1 MRTPFHAQAKDVSSP
16 IENWSSPSP
25 KIGTSQETDFSFE
38 DFRQRPGDPNVQSLS
53 KRSPSFFA
61 MQTSKTKKIFE
72 INIHKTPEPEVNPS
86 VTSLPVTENVIPT
99 GSQLLRTP
107 YVAPV
112 PQEPDDSNVVQVP
125 AKKLF
130 ATPAPSAE
138 HFVKENIIPLGS
150 QIPRTPFIK
159 CSAEPEEDSLNSS
172 LNITPAKA
180 FSDSANLQAKS
191 STIRKSADA
200 VHDVINI
207 NVEAC
212 SNLQCPTTEQLLL
225 ADQAPQAAMKEPT
238 TRTAVVS
245 DFSTAAKGDDKQKID
260 PKQNVVIK
268 PTNKTESSD
277 ETPNLLALSQ
287 DLTGPITAA
296 APEASTPDQDEP
308 VNSDTDLNIT
318 KTSEVSQNKKQA
330 SKKTEVSGKI
340 AGEPSTAVGPAK
352 DEVESLPS
360 PRGSLRTRTFHQD
373 LLNQVEHASNS
384 LEDSR
389 RSKPA
394 AAKRTRKVSGE
405 NTGDLSIKELSAS
418 SPTKQPR
425 KDQNTAS
432 TSNLDLHEPP
442 RPKESEA
449 TNKTDG
455 ANGTQIL
462 DVSKSR
468 KPVATKRTRQTV
480 HVTEDIA
487 IKVVVEAKSESAPSP
502 QKQPRRDQNTKINNR
517 DMQETAKHQNGQKE
531 VTVTEKSKPK
541 IHFENASGVNGL
553 VKTAAAVKEPS
564 AVEKLELSSQSTAV
578 VSKLS
583 GRGRKKNTEA
593 THEEIPSDANNCLKE
608 SKSSTAEQTTAV
620 VEKLELSSESTAVV
634 RKLSERGR
642 KKNTKTTFEETP
654 SDAKNSVKESKSS
667 TAEQTTAV
675 VEKLELSS
683 ERTAVV
689 RKLSE
694 RCRKKITLEET
705 LTEAN
710 NSVKDTKFA
719 TVEQTTAV
727 VKKMELSSGSTAGMR
742 KLSGRG
748 RKKNVETTP
757 NEAALTRGNNG
768 LKDAKSE
775 TAEQTTA
782 VVEKLELSSECT
794 AGMRKLSGRG
804 RKMNR
809 ETTLNETALTGA
821 NNNLK
826 DSKSMTAKRATVVNE
841 TVELS
846 QSSKSPD
853 VAKKLAGRGRKKNVE
868 TSLQET
874 ATTSAKNASTGAD
887 KSLEDSRSATAEQTT
902 AVDEKV
908 QLGKS
913 SINKAVVKKPAVRG
927 RPKNTETTLKETDT
941 TAASATV
948 EKINTADVEKQE
960 PIKSF
965 EETGAI
971 EKKSAGRGRKKMVDT
986 TLKETSSNQV
996 EETLNSAIAKQLAAF
1011 TCELSKQSEGTV
1023 PIEKKAGTRGQKK
1036 TTDSSLKAAATAS
1049 NISKRNSRQSKTD
1062 SEVAVDCQLE
1072 ECKGL
1077 EHDSQTEPKIA
1088 ARGRKKDSTPQH
1100 IESSNSKA
1108 QPCKNAEKPAV
1119 KGRNRNIDTTS
1130 GSNTSTRTSTR
1141 PSSRL
1146 DNQNLKSSATSND
1159 VAKSKKASATAND
1172 VAKSK
1177 KASATSNDHPNLKT
1191 SVTANDVAKSKKAS
1205 VTANDVA
1212 KSKKA
1217 AGKGNEKSSEGVS
1230 KVDPAKK
1237 TAVKEEA
1244 ASANKAVNRPKSGRT
1259 VEDRAKEVSGKVEA
1273 EPTKKPVKTGSRAKA
1288 KPNLDVTVCESID
1301 PMVRH
1306 FILK

>member
-1 MRTPFHAQAKDVSSP
+1 M
-16 IENWSSPSP
+16 
-25 KIGTSQETDFSFE
+25 
-38 DFRQRPGDPNVQSLS
+38 
-53 KRSPSFFA
+53 
-61 MQTSKTKKIFE
+61 
-72 INIHKTPEPEVNPS
+72 
-86 VTSLPVTENVIPT
+86 
-99 GSQLLRTP
+99 
-107 YVAPV
+107 
-112 PQEPDDSNVVQVP
+112 
-125 AKKLF
+125 
-130 ATPAPSAE
+130 
-138 HFVKENIIPLGS
+138 
-150 QIPRTPFIK
+150 
-159 CSAEPEEDSLNSS
+159 
-172 LNITPAKA
+172 
-180 FSDSANLQAKS
+180 
-191 STIRKSADA
+191 
-200 VHDVINI
+200 
-207 NVEAC
+207 
-212 SNLQCPTTEQLLL
+212 
-225 ADQAPQAAMKEPT
+225 
-238 TRTAVVS
+238 
-245 DFSTAAKGDDKQKID
+245 
-260 PKQNVVIK
+260 
-268 PTNKTESSD
+268 
-277 ETPNLLALSQ
+277 
-287 DLTGPITAA
+287 
-296 APEASTPDQDEP
+296 
-308 VNSDTDLNIT
+308 
-318 KTSEVSQNKKQA
+318 
-330 SKKTEVSGKI
+330 
-340 AGEPSTAVGPAK
+340 
-352 DEVESLPS
+352 
-360 PRGSLRTRTFHQD
+360 
-373 LLNQVEHASNS
+373 
-384 LEDSR
+384 
-389 RSKPA
+389 
-394 AAKRTRKVSGE
+394 
-405 NTGDLSIKELSAS
+405 
-418 SPTKQPR
+418 
-425 KDQNTAS
+425 
-432 TSNLDLHEPP
+432 
-442 RPKESEA
+442 
-449 TNKTDG
+449 
-455 ANGTQIL
+455 
-462 DVSKSR
+462 
-468 KPVATKRTRQTV
+468 
-480 HVTEDIA
+480 
-487 IKVVVEAKSESAPSP
+487 
-502 QKQPRRDQNTKINNR
+502 
-517 DMQETAKHQNGQKE
+517 
-531 VTVTEKSKPK
+531 
-541 IHFENASGVNGL
+541 
-553 VKTAAAVKEPS
+553 
-564 AVEKLELSSQSTAV
+564 
-578 VSKLS
+578 
-583 GRGRKKNTEA
+583 
-593 THEEIPSDANNCLKE
+593 
-608 SKSSTAEQTTAV
+608 
-620 VEKLELSSESTAVV
+620 

-683 ERTAVV
+683 ESTAVV

-694 RCRKKITLEET
+694 RGRKKTTCEET

-727 VKKMELSSGSTAGMR
+727 VKKLELSSGSTAGMR

-874 ATTSAKNASTGAD
+874 ATTSAKNASTGAN
-887 KSLEDSRSATAEQTT
+887 KSLEDAKSVTAEQTT
-902 AVDEKV
+902 VVGDKI
-908 QLGKS
+908 QLGKI
-913 SINKAVVKKPAVRG
+913 SINRAVVKKPAVRG

-948 EKINTADVEKQE
+948 EKMNRADVEKQE
-960 PIKSF
+960 PSKSF

-971 EKKSAGRGRKKMVDT
+971 EKKPAGRGRKKMV
-986 TLKETSSNQV
+986 ETSSNQV
-996 EETLNSAIAKQLAAF
+996 DETLNSAIAKQLAAF
-1011 TCELSKQSEGTV
+1011 SCELSKKSEGTV

-1049 NISKRNSRQSKTD
+1049 NISKRNSRQSKKD
-1062 SEVAVDCQLE
+1062 LELAVDSQLE
-1072 ECKGL
+1072 ECSL

-1146 DNQNLKSSATSND
+1146 DHQNLKS
-1159 VAKSKKASATAND
+1159 
-1172 VAKSK
+1172 
-1177 KASATSNDHPNLKT
+1177 SATSNDHPNLKT